1 MPVRF
6 SNNISTTLAT
16 GITSS
21 DTTIQ
26 LASTTGLP
34 TLATSSDY
42 FYLTIDTDTASN
54 PTREVIKVTAVNT
67 GTNELTVVRAQDST
81 SAASFNSGTKVELR
95 VNAGVLND
103 VVDTAQ
109 VEASATAVALA
120 IALG

>member
-1 MPVRF
+1 M
-6 SNNISTTLAT
+6 
-16 GITSS
+16 
-21 DTTIQ
+21 
-26 LASTTGLP
+26 P

-109 VEASATAVALA
+109 VEASATAVAIA